1 MRADWHSDCIVGGT
15 SNGAA
20 RSGAEHRREKAMRET
35 TGARADS
42 VEQGMAVFGADG
54 QPLGNVERIEGG
66 GFVVAGQR
74 IANDA
79 IQRVEAG
86 HVHLFGNGATYAGAR
101 TADDKAQRSARLP
114 NTDAPLYV
122 NERDVEASLEERLP
136 RDGQR

>member
-1 MRADWHSDCIVGGT
+1 
-15 SNGAA
+15 
-20 RSGAEHRREKAMRET
+20 MRET

-42 VEQGMAVFGADG
+42 VDIGMAVFGADG
-54 QPLGNVERIEGG
+54 QPLGTVERIEGG

-101 TADDKAQRSARLP
+101 TANDKAQRSARLP

-122 NERDVEASLEERLP
+122 NERDVESSLEDRLP
-136 RDGQR
+136 GDGQR